1 MTDPAVTREPSLWR
15 PGELVIDAHCHAGL
29 GDGLSGPWD
38 TAARLGGYLRRAT
51 AAGITKTVLFAAF
64 RSDYAMANEEVGR
77 IVARSPGRFFG
88 FAFVHAERD
97 RGRIRRMVERAV
109 YDLGFCGIKLH
120 RHDAAITRE
129 ICQTARD
136 LSLPVLYDVMG
147 EVWVAELLAE
157 EYPDVDFILPHLGSF
172 ADDWRAQVAFVDHL
186 VRHSNIYTDTA
197 GVRRFDVL
205 LDAVR
210 RAGPEKILFGSDGPW
225 LHPGV
230 ELAKVRLLGLDQQAE
245 KLILSDNF
253 LRLVRHAGRRTAGS
267 RRAAVQRH
275 RRPAA
280 LAGPPRPT
288 YGADRERHS
297 AAPPDPWLS
306 RPHPR

>member
-1 MTDPAVTREPSLWR
+1 VTREPGLRR
-15 PGELVIDAHCHAGL
+15 PGELVIDAHCHAGS
-29 GDGLSGPWD
+29 GDGLTGPWD
-38 TAARLGGYLRRAT
+38 TAARLGGYRRRAA

-64 RSDYAMANEEVGR
+64 HSDYAMANEEVGR
-77 IVARSPGRFFG
+77 IVARSPDRFFG

-97 RGRIRRMVERAV
+97 RGRIRPMVERAV

-129 ICQTARD
+129 VCQTARD

-172 ADDWRAQVAFVDHL
+172 ADDWRAQVAFVDQL
-186 VRHSNIYTDTA
+186 VRHANIYTDTA

-245 KLILSDNF
+245 QLILSGNF
-253 LRLVRHAGRRTAGS
+253 LRLVRHAGRR
-267 RRAAVQRH
+267 
-275 RRPAA
+275 P
-280 LAGPPRPT
+280 AGPHRPT
-288 YGADRERHS
+288 PGSVGRSHADLRLARLGH
-297 AAPPDPWLS
+297 L
-306 RPHPR
+306 R

>member
-1 MTDPAVTREPSLWR
+1 MTRDPCLRR
-15 PGELVIDAHCHAGL
+15 PGELVIDAHCHAGG

-38 TAARLGGYLRRAT
+38 TAARLGGYVRRAN
-51 AAGITKTVLFAAF
+51 AAGISKTVLFAAF
-64 RSDYAMANEEVGR
+64 HSDYAVANEEVGR
-77 IVARSPGRFFG
+77 IVARSPDRFFG

-97 RGRIRRMVERAV
+97 RGRVRRMVERAV
-109 YDLGFCGIKLH
+109 YGLGFCGIKVH

-129 ICQTARD
+129 ICETARD

-186 VRHSNIYTDTA
+186 ARHPNIYTDTA
-197 GVRRFDVL
+197 GVRRFDIL

-210 RAGPEKILFGSDGPW
+210 RAGPGKVLFGSDGPW
-225 LHPGV
+225 LHPGL
-230 ELAKVRLLGLDQQAE
+230 ELAKVRLLGLEQQAE
-245 KLILSDNF
+245 ELILSSNF
-253 LRLVRHAGRRTAGS
+253 LRLVRHAGRRTAAP
-267 RRAAVQRH
+267 RRAAAGRRRH
-275 RRPAA
+275 PWAQ
-280 LAGPPRPT
+280 AGLPRPPS
-288 YGADRERHS
+288 GADGERRF

-306 RPHPR
+306 RPVPG